1 MNTEPSHRSL
11 VWLLLSAVL
20 LKGAYLVQYLGLPIL
35 DGPVFDSLAYLR
47 QARALDSGVFHDAS
61 LVAYSPLYGY
71 VLWLTGA
78 AFDVSKIVA
87 LQLVLGCFNLVL
99 LYQIAERLFDRRAAL
114 VGGTLYLTYGLLA
127 FYETK
132 VLAETFGLTL
142 SLAAL
147 SILTQ
152 PGFVEG
158 RLRVA
163 LGAGVVLGLAVLARS
178 NLLLVAPLVPLSAL
192 LPWRLSRD
200 TAPQDALWAARV
212 RRALGCALGLS
223 LVFAINGAWNYRN
236 TGLFVPVILRSATAS
251 RASQV
256 TWDGKLSA
264 FSSRSDGDVGVFDVL
279 HQAQARIAGI
289 KPTHRD
295 AGLDVLG
302 VISGAPS
309 KLVDTFRNVET
320 DFQYGYY
327 GERSE
332 LSVFV
337 LLSGSF
343 GAYLVLALVGVFAL
357 HRTGRLVTLWP
368 LSSFVLGAL
377 ATTVLFHPSSRY
389 RLPMVIPMLLLSG
402 YAVTWLWDQPR
413 TRHWWLS
420 TSCIALLCGYFTYG
434 TLFYRLND
442 PAMWQLRMAESAIA
456 GWDGDE
462 AARRIARAQ
471 AIAGNEPHIQRR
483 IAYLRAQFTHERV
496 KAWKQRPRDAA
507 AHVPESPR

>member
-1 MNTEPSHRSL
+1 

-47 QARALDSGVFHDAS
+47 QARMLDAGQFRDAS

-71 VLWLTGA
+71 LLWLSGA

-99 LYQIAERLFDRRAAL
+99 LYQIAERFFDRRAAL
-114 VGGTLYLTYGLLA
+114 ISGVLYLTYGLLA

-132 VLAETFGLTL
+132 VLAETLGLTL

-163 LGAGVVLGLAVLARS
+163 VGAGAVLGLAVLARS

-192 LPWRLSRD
+192 LPWRLSHD
-200 TAPQDALWAARV
+200 TTPQEAPWAPTL
-212 RRALGCALGLS
+212 RRALGCALGLA
-223 LVFAINGAWNYRN
+223 LVFAANGAWNYRN

-264 FSSRSDGDVGVFDVL
+264 FSSRSDGNVGVFDVL

-289 KPTHRD
+289 QPEQPD

-309 KLVDTFRNVET
+309 KLLDTFRNVET

-332 LSVFV
+332 LSVLS

-343 GAYLVLALVGVFAL
+343 GALLVLALVGVFAL
-357 HRTGRLVTLWP
+357 HRTGRLATLWP

-402 YAVTWLWDQPR
+402 HAVMWLWGKPR
-413 TRHWWLS
+413 TRHWWLGVS
-420 TSCIALLCGYFTYG
+420 AVTLLCGYFTYG
-434 TLFYRLND
+434 TLSYRLND

-456 GWDGDE
+456 GWDAEE

-471 AIAGNEPHIQRR
+471 AMAGHEPHIQKR
-483 IAYLRAQFTHERV
+483 IAYLRAQFTPEPI
-496 KAWKQRPRDAA
+496 KAQKPRPPAA
-507 AHVPESPR
+507 AEPVRESPR

>member
-1 MNTEPSHRSL
+1 MKKEPSHRPL

-47 QARALDSGVFHDAS
+47 QAHALDSGQFHDAS

-71 VLWLTGA
+71 LLWLTGA

-87 LQLVLGCFNLVL
+87 LQLVLGCFNLVF

-114 VGGTLYLTYGLLA
+114 ISGVLYLSYGLLA

-163 LGAGVVLGLAVLARS
+163 IGAGVVLGLAVLARS

-192 LPWRLSRD
+192 LPWGLSG
-200 TAPQDALWAARV
+200 DASLHEAKWATRV
-212 RRALGCALGLS
+212 RRALGCALGLA
-223 LVFAINGAWNYRN
+223 LVFTANGAWNYRN

-256 TWDGKLSA
+256 TWDGNLSA
-264 FSSRSDGDVGVFDVL
+264 FSNRSDGNVGVFNVL

-289 KPTHRD
+289 KPSQPD
-295 AGLDVLG
+295 EGLDVLG
-302 VISGAPS
+302 VISGAPR
-309 KLVDTFRNVET
+309 KLLDTLRSVET

-332 LSVFV
+332 LSVLS

-343 GAYLVLALVGVFAL
+343 GALLVLSLVGVFAL
-357 HRTGRLVTLWP
+357 YRAGRLATLWL

-377 ATTVLFHPSSRY
+377 ATTVLVHPSSRY

-402 YAVTWLWDQPR
+402 HAVIWLWHQPR
-413 TRHWWLS
+413 TRHWWLGVS
-420 TSCIALLCGYFTYG
+420 AVTLLCGYFTYG
-434 TLFYRLND
+434 TLFYRLTD

-471 AIAGNEPHIQRR
+471 AIAGNEPHIQQR
-483 IAYLRAQFTHERV
+483 ITYLQTQFAGERV
-496 KAWKQRPRDAA
+496 KAERPRPPTAK
-507 AHVPESPR
+507 